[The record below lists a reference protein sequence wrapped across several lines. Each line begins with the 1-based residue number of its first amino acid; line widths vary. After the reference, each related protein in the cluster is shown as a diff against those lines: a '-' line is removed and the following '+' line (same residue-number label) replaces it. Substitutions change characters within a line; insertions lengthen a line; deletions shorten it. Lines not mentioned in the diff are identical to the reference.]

1 MSAADCERINFIL
14 KSELVS
20 SRHIFFQLVAPL
32 LALMRHLRRR
42 GAGETLATIAT
53 DLMAKKL
60 PEVIH
65 QFSPLS
71 E

>member
-1 MSAADCERINFIL
+1 
-14 KSELVS
+14 
-20 SRHIFFQLVAPL
+20 
-32 LALMRHLRRR
+32 MRHFRRR
-42 GAGETLATIAT
+42 GADETLATIAT
-53 DLMAKKL
+53 GLMAKKL